1 MKKPLSLLIVLTL
14 LNFLLACTF
23 LPGVQEDQPYV
34 SRQCELVTRQLD
46 LNTYLGSEKIDLFDD
61 SKKSKENQ
69 NHKKSSSGN
78 VDFGSK
84 GGEALLAVIVAW
96 AGVTLVVSGSMVVT
110 GNILHWSE
118 YQGRCDESELRQFV
132 YQF

>member
-14 LNFLLACTF
+14 LNSLLACTF

-46 LNTYLGSEKIDLFDD
+46 LNAYLGSEKVDLFDD
-61 SKKSKENQ
+61 SKKGKKKQ
-69 NHKKSSSGN
+69 NNKKSSSGN
-78 VDFGSK
+78 VDLGSK

-132 YQF
+132 YQL

>member
-46 LNTYLGSEKIDLFDD
+46 LNTYLGSEKVDLFDD
-61 SKKSKENQ
+61 SKKSKEKQ
-69 NHKKSSSGN
+69 NNKKSSSGN